1 MYVCMYLCVYVNL
14 YIVCCLFQFEYVRL
28 ALLAAISQIWC
39 AGVTHYRYCFVVC
52 QFVCF
57 TVCLPVCVVLLV
69 VSLQKAQRGSG
80 E

>member
-1 MYVCMYLCVYVNL
+1 MYVCVYVKL
-14 YIVCCLFQFEYVRL
+14 YVVCGLFQVEYVQL
-28 ALLAAISQIWC
+28 VFLGDVSQILGAC
-39 AGVTHYRYCFVVC
+39 VTHYRYCFVVC